1 MSERK
6 GKLYGIGVGPGDP
19 ELLTLRA
26 ARILQRVPVIFCP
39 EAKAGGGSNALE
51 VVRSLLDR
59 ERQEVVPLGFPMK
72 REPAVLKAAWEEA
85 VDKIHDALAAGR
97 DAAFITIGDSLLY
110 STFGYV
116 LDMMKEKFPEIVCE
130 IVPGVTSVTASAAA
144 VQVPLARTGGRVLIL
159 PATYRMDEIREALEK
174 NETVVLMKVNRVL
187 GDVLDLLREMGLM
200 EKTYLVSRCGTA
212 DEKVYRELSTVNPDE
227 VDYLS
232 TLIVLAKEAW

>member
-1 MSERK
+1 MSHGK

-19 ELLTLRA
+19 ELLTLKA
-26 ARILQRVPVIFCP
+26 ARVLQKVPVLFCP
-39 EAKAGGGSNALE
+39 EAKEGAGSHALR
-51 VVRSLLDR
+51 VVQGIVDPD
-59 ERQEVVPLGFPMK
+59 RQEIRPLHFPMK
-72 REPAVLKAAWEEA
+72 RDHAVLARVWDDA
-85 VDKIHDALAAGR
+85 VEKIHEVLRMGR
-97 DAAFITIGDSLLY
+97 DAAFITIGDTLLY
-110 STFGYV
+110 STFGYI
-116 LDMMKEKFPEIVCE
+116 LDRMREKYPDVVCE

-200 EKTYLVSRCGTA
+200 EKACLVSRCGTA
-212 DEKVYRELSTVNPDE
+212 EEEVYRELSTVNPDE